1 MVRAELPLYK
11 IWGLTAIMIVELM
24 NLLYDDV
31 NINLHTP
38 PERFITF

>member
-1 MVRAELPLYK
+1 
-11 IWGLTAIMIVELM
+11 MIVELM

-38 PERFITF
+38 PERSIPI